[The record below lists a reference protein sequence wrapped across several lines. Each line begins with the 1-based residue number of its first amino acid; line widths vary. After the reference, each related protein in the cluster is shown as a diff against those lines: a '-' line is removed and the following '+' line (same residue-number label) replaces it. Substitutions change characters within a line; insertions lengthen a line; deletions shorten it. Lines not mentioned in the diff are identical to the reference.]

1 MIINLKHNY
10 LPKSKDM
17 ASPRFKLSNI
27 LILTTFVQLV
37 IISVSAC
44 KKKDIDTPPS
54 VPITLSCNDIN
65 TTTVWADRGDGIDYI
80 LPCEIS
86 VNSKLTIEPGVVIQ
100 CNSASGISIE
110 TAGSLVAV
118 GTVAKP
124 IQLKGE
130 ADIAGVW
137 KGIYIKSSSAINE
150 ISYCTISNGGASSFD
165 GNATKLADIRLSLS
179 SKLKL
184 TNSTISKSGKDGLL
198 TDGLDTDT
206 ESPVTQFI
214 ANTFTGNANYPV
226 SSIAAMANVL
236 DGTGSTYTGNTYNKV
251 LLRGGNLFGSHTW
264 KKLNVPYLIESVAS
278 VGYYSSNGNL
288 TIQPGVVVHFAGD
301 AGLCIGD
308 YATGSWMNI
317 TGTASERIT
326 LTGESAIPGAWKG
339 LSYKSTSL
347 NNVISYADISYGGS
361 SSYSGSVAHRGN
373 IIAGSAGQ
381 AGSFTISNSTI
392 NYSETYGIYA
402 TAASPALTIP
412 GSVTYTGNLFGTYYH
427 E

>member
-1 MIINLKHNY
+1 MTVSNFMHN
-10 LPKSKDM
+10 
-17 ASPRFKLSNI
+17 KLLST
-27 LILTTFVQLV
+27 LTFVLLITV
-37 IISVSAC
+37 FLTAC
-44 KKKDIDTPPS
+44 KKKDTDTPPV
-54 VPITLSCNDIN
+54 VPVTLSCTDIN
-65 TTTVWADRGDGIDYI
+65 TATVWADRGDGIDYI
-80 LPCEIS
+80 LPCVIS
-86 VNSKLTIEPGVVIQ
+86 VNAKLTIEPGVVVQ
-100 CNSASGISIE
+100 CNSASGILIE

-118 GTVAKP
+118 GTAAKP

-137 KGIYIKSSSAINE
+137 KGIYIKSSSALNE

-165 GNATKLADIRLSLS
+165 GNTTKVANIRLSLS

-206 ESPVTQFI
+206 ESPVTLFS
-214 ANTFTGNANYPV
+214 ANTFTENANYPI
-226 SSIAAMANVL
+226 SSIAAIGNVL
-236 DGTGSTYTGNTYNKV
+236 DGTGSAYSGNTYNKV

-278 VGYYSSNGNL
+278 VGYFGSNGNL
-288 TIQPGVVVHFAGD
+288 TIQPGTVVHFAGD
-301 AGLCIGD
+301 AGLCIGE

-317 TGTASERIT
+317 TGTPSERIT
-326 LTGESAIPGAWKG
+326 LTGESATPGAWKG

-361 SSYSGSVAHRGN
+361 SSYSGTAAHRAN

-381 AGSFTISNSTI
+381 AGSFTIDNTTI
-392 NYSETYGIYA
+392 NFSQTYGIYA
-402 TAASPALTIP
+402 TAASPAITIP
-412 GSVTYTGNLFGTYYH
+412 GTVTYNGNLVGTYIH